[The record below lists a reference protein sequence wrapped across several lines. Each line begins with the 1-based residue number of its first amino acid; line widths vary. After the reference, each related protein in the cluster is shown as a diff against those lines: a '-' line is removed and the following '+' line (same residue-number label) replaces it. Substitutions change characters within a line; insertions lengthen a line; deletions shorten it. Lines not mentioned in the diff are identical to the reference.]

1 MSEAEAV
8 AIVLLVGGMMYA
20 IFGGADFGA
29 GLWQLRPPAGELG
42 ARVTRRIDYSLT
54 PVWEA
59 NHVWLIFILVV
70 LWTGFP
76 EAFGAVMTTLYI
88 PLALAAVGIVL
99 RGANFAFRHV
109 ITGTSLAWATRLF
122 SISSVLTPFFMGTVV
137 GAVASGEVPPDGGG
151 DPMGSWTGLLPLLIG
166 AMFVATGAY
175 LAAVFLVHDARAA
188 DEGDVAA
195 HFRRCALGAAVAAG
209 ALAAGGVFALR
220 ADARF
225 VYDGLTG
232 PGLPLVILSA
242 LAGLG
247 ALVLLARGKDD
258 RLTALGRRPLAVGA
272 VAMVIWGWGV
282 AQHPYLLPPEGGSE
296 GLTIEAAAAASGA
309 LTTILVVF
317 GIAAILILPSLGLLY
332 VLSQRSLLE

>member
-8 AIVLLVGGMMYA
+8 AIVLLVGAMMYA

-29 GLWQLRPPAGELG
+29 GLWQLRTPSGKLGE
-42 ARVTRRIDYSLT
+42 RVTHRIDYSLT

-70 LWTGFP
+70 TWTGFP

-99 RGANFAFRHV
+99 RGSNFAFRHV
-109 ITGTSLAWATRLF
+109 IRGTPLAWATRLF
-122 SISSVLTPFFMGTVV
+122 AVSSVLTPFFMGTVV
-137 GAVASGEVPPDGGG
+137 GAIASGEVPPDGGG
-151 DPMGSWTGLLPLLIG
+151 DPMGSWTGTLPLLIG
-166 AMFVATGAY
+166 AMFVVSGAY
-175 LAAVFLVHDARAA
+175 VAAVFLVRDAGAA
-188 DEGDVAA
+188 GEEDVRA
-195 HFRRCALGAAVAAG
+195 HFRRCALGAAVVAG
-209 ALAAGGVFALR
+209 LVAVAGILALR

-232 PGLPLVILSA
+232 PGLPLVIASA

-247 ALVLLARGKDD
+247 ALALLVRDAGD
-258 RLTALGRRPLAVGA
+258 RLEARALRPLAVGA
-272 VAMVIWGWGV
+272 VAMVVWGWGV
-282 AQHPYLLPPEGGSE
+282 AQHPYVLPPEGSE
-296 GLTIEAAAAASGA
+296 GLTIDAAAAATAS

-317 GIAAILILPSLGLLY
+317 GVAVVLILPAIGLLY
-332 VLSQRSLLE
+332 ALSQRSLLE

>member
-42 ARVTRRIDYSLT
+42 QRVTRRIDYSLT

-99 RGANFAFRHV
+99 RGANFAFRHA

-122 SISSVLTPFFMGTVV
+122 AISSVLTPFFMGTVV

-175 LAAVFLVHDARAA
+175 LAAVFLVHDARTA

-209 ALAAGGVFALR
+209 
-220 ADARF
+220 
-225 VYDGLTG
+225 
-232 PGLPLVILSA
+232 
-242 LAGLG
+242 
-247 ALVLLARGKDD
+247 
-258 RLTALGRRPLAVGA
+258 
-272 VAMVIWGWGV
+272 AMVIWGWGV

-317 GIAAILILPSLGLLY
+317 GIAAILILPAIGLLY